1 MRKLQYPLVLTILS
15 FGLLTTGVANADPI
29 RVDQLSPITG
39 GGQGCCGGA
48 DLAQTFTVGITGIL
62 RTVALP
68 LSTPDV
74 RGLSDDFSGQ
84 LGIQIR
90 PTLAGVPSASVLAE
104 TILSKSSLPSVNTPG
119 VRFEFTTL
127 FSGLNIPIVE
137 GTQLAIVLS
146 NVGHNGQN
154 IRWALDGTASYTG
167 GAAYRQAREDTGID
181 GDQGPVIG
189 PWFADPNPFDFAFF
203 TLVEAPAIVAP
214 TPEPGTVLLLGTG
227 ILWLARRGRT
237 GAGAERT

>member
-1 MRKLQYPLVLTILS
+1 
-15 FGLLTTGVANADPI
+15 
-29 RVDQLSPITG
+29 
-39 GGQGCCGGA
+39 
-48 DLAQTFTVGITGIL
+48 
-62 RTVALP
+62 
-68 LSTPDV
+68 PDV

-189 PWFADPNPFDFAFF
+189 PWLADPNPLILPFSRW
-203 TLVEAPAIVAP
+203 LKRRRSLPRHP
-214 TPEPGTVLLLGTG
+214 NRGPCCSLGQEYSG
-227 ILWLARRGRT
+227 
-237 GAGAERT
+237 